1 MGELEGWG
9 SLLRVYDGNVDA
21 LPCKNVVEVVEVKS
35 RDVPFEKSFT
45 LSELVLDA
53 LCMPSW
59 GQGLPMSILLMA
71 GSACSCAGGASGVF
85 RVALDDISG
94 MVSDVRVGQWKLP
107 SVSPDGTCLYFFA
120 STPCTGLMGASETAR
135 FRWGLGIIGR

>member
-1 MGELEGWG
+1 LGELEGWG

-85 RVALDDISG
+85 RVAL
-94 MVSDVRVGQWKLP
+94 
-107 SVSPDGTCLYFFA
+107 YFFA